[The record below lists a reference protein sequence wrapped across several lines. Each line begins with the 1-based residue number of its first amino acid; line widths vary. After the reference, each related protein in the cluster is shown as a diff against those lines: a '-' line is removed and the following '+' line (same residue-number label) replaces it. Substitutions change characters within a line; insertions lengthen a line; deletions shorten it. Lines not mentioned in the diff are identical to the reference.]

1 MSEKTMDTSFLPKK
15 AEGCLRLVTNN
26 ILQQTINNSLMRLIG
41 LIDAFKIYDA
51 DIVAFQEVDVPWR
64 SDYHIVEEMAK
75 IGYGIA
81 AETGKLHTPIYYRA
95 DKFTLID
102 NGYVGYDLSGLPNR
116 EARALC
122 WALLEEKESGKR
134 IIVTNTHL
142 ISHGFKMSEEA
153 QEHRELHRQKC
164 AKQFSSLLDALKEKV
179 GDAPTL
185 STGDFNSY
193 VCSLPYKILAEQ
205 LNSAREVCPTR
216 VNMEYMTSCGVGKA
230 PEIKEDMAID
240 HVFFSHKGIT
250 PVHFESVVHP
260 FTYSYSDHVPVFFD
274 FILE

>member
-1 MSEKTMDTSFLPKK
+1 MINDTSFLPKK
-15 AEGCLRLVTNN
+15 ADGCLRLVTNN
-26 ILQQTINNSLMRLIG
+26 ILQQTINNSNDRLLG
-41 LIDAFKIYDA
+41 LIEAFKIYDA
-51 DIVAFQEVDVPWR
+51 DFVAHQEVDVPWR
-64 SDYHIVEEMAK
+64 NDYHVVEEMAK
-75 IGYGIA
+75 IGYEVA
-81 AETGKLHTPIYYRA
+81 PDTSRLHTPIYFKA

-102 NGYVGYDLSGLPNR
+102 SGFVGYDLKGLPNQ

-122 WALLEEKESGKR
+122 WALIEEKASGKR

-153 QEHRELHRQKC
+153 QGHRELHRQRC
-164 AKQFSSLLDALKEKV
+164 AQQFSTLLNRLKEKV
-179 GDAPTL
+179 GEAPTL

-193 VCSLPYKILAEQ
+193 CNSLPYKMLAEQ
-205 LNSAREVCPTR
+205 LNSAREVCPSK
-216 VNMEYMTSCGVGKA
+216 VNMEYMTSCNGVGKA

-260 FTYSYSDHVPVFFD
+260 FTYSYSDHGPVFFD
-274 FILE
+274 FILD